1 MPNVTNSTSWGDIVE
16 VKSITEYYV
25 LVTQD
30 NNSEVSE
37 TIQSPSSVIYLAT
50 QDSTTGVVRVRVY

>member
-25 LVTQD
+25 LMTQD

>member
-1 MPNVTNSTSWGDIVE
+1 MPSVTNSTSWGDIVE

-25 LVTQD
+25 LMTQD

-37 TIQSPSSVIYLAT
+37 TMQSPSSVIYLAT

>member
-1 MPNVTNSTSWGDIVE
+1 MPNVTNSTPWGDRVE

-25 LVTQD
+25 LMTQD

-37 TIQSPSSVIYLAT
+37 TMQSPSSVIYLAT
-50 QDSTTGVVRVRVY
+50 QDSTTGVVRVQVY